1 MFGVA
6 AGGVGRWRRDGA
18 AVWETETPLEART
31 AGDELVVTV
40 DADEQPLFDWY
51 WPRYDWP
58 VMLAIDDPTS

>member
-6 AGGVGRWRRDGA
+6 GRGA
-18 AVWETETPLEART
+18 DCDATVRMLGKPTPLEART
-31 AGDELVVTV
+31 AGDELVVTI